1 LLSPSKDGDVCLAL
15 LSGVASNLSNEGA
28 KALPFAVSPQLVD
41 DQTTY
46 KPALEQDGPSRL
58 SE

>member
-1 LLSPSKDGDVCLAL
+1 MCCLAL
-15 LSGVASNLSNEGA
+15 LSGIASNLSNEGA
-28 KALPFAVSPQLVD
+28 KALPFAISPQLVD

-46 KPALEQDGPSRL
+46 KPASDSVVPSRL